1 MRFLFCIGRYYING
15 MMEQAATKPTYDEL
29 QQRVIFLEAELT
41 QLRRMIFGQ
50 KSERFVPIQNADQ
63 LTMKMDGLAVLDKVV
78 KTETISYTRKK
89 PEHSQITPHGRNPLP
104 AHLPR
109 VEKIVEPAED
119 ITGCKRI
126 GQEVT
131 ETLEYKKSEL
141 YVLRTIRPKYARP
154 SGEGVIIAD
163 MPSMPIPKGEA
174 GASLLAHLLVSKYV
188 DHLPFYRLRQQF
200 KRTDKVDLPASTLD
214 GWFKAA
220 SDLVMPLGTVMRLM
234 IAESTYLEADETP
247 IRVQDPTRKGKCHQ
261 GFMWAYLDPVQGL
274 CVFDYRPSRSRAGPT
289 DMLKKFSGALQV
301 DGWSAY
307 DQFEIRPG
315 ITLLGCFAH
324 ARRYFEKAKEQ
335 DNERA
340 TWMLTTIQKLY
351 EIEKIARETE
361 LSFQQRFD
369 LRQEKS
375 KPILVEIKTWLAE
388 NGVKVLPASLTG
400 KAINYAVG
408 MWPRLERY
416 ITDGRFEIDNNLVE
430 NAIRPIA
437 LGRKNYLFAGS
448 HEAAARAAM
457 IYSLMAT
464 AKYHDIN
471 PTEYLEFVISRIS
484 DYPFHQITDLLPQNW
499 KAKFKS

>member
-1 MRFLFCIGRYYING
+1 
-15 MMEQAATKPTYDEL
+15 MMEQAAQKPTYEEL
-29 QQRVIFLEAELT
+29 EQTVLLLKTELT
-41 QLRRMIFGQ
+41 QLRRLIFGQ
-50 KSERFVPIQNADQ
+50 KSERFVPVKNADQ
-63 LTMKMDGLAVLDKVV
+63 LMMSMDGLTVLDKAVT
-78 KTETISYTRKK
+78 TETITYTRKK
-89 PEHSQITPHGRNPLP
+89 PENSQITPHGRNPLP

-109 VEKIVEPAED
+109 VEKVIEPAED
-119 ITGCKRI
+119 VTGCKRI
-126 GQEVT
+126 GEEVT
-131 ETLEYKKSEL
+131 ETLEYKKAEL

-154 SGEGVIIAD
+154 AGEGVIIAEL
-163 MPSMPIPKGEA
+163 PSMPIPKGEA

-220 SDLVMPLGTVMRLM
+220 SDLVAPLGLLMRMM
-234 IAESTYLEADETP
+234 IAESSYLEADETP
-247 IRVQDPTRKGKCHQ
+247 IRVQDPTIRGKCHQ

-274 CVFDYRPSRSRAGPT
+274 CVFDYQPTRGRAGPAG
-289 DMLKKFSGALQV
+289 MLKNYTGALQV
-301 DGWSAY
+301 DGWNAY
-307 DQFEIRPG
+307 DQFESRPG
-315 ITLLGCFAH
+315 VMLLGCFAH

-351 EIEKIARETE
+351 QIEKLARETG
-361 LSFQQRFD
+361 LSFPQRLE

-375 KPILVEIKTWLAE
+375 KPIIVEIKAWLDE
-388 NGVKVLPASLTG
+388 NGVKVLPSSLMG

-416 ITDGRFEIDNNLVE
+416 ITDGRFEIDNNLIE

-437 LGRKNYLFAGS
+437 IGRKNYLFAGS
-448 HEAAARAAM
+448 HEAAARAAS

-464 AKYHDIN
+464 AKYNDIN
-471 PTEYLEFVISRIS
+471 PTEYLEFVVSNIS
-484 DYPFHQITDLLPQNW
+484 DYPFKQLADLLPHNW
-499 KAKFKS
+499 KAKFKN